1 MLLLAILDGWGY
13 SENKIGNAVY
23 YARTPNFDR
32 YLRKYPHTLL
42 KASGEAVGLPENQMG
57 NSEVG
62 HLNIGAG
69 RIVYQE
75 ATKILRAI
83 ESGEFFENEVL
94 KKAMK
99 NARKSRLHLMGLIGD
114 GGVHAMME
122 HLYAL
127 LEMAKRE
134 GVRDV
139 KIHCF
144 LDGRDTPPKSAIHH
158 IKKLEEKI
166 KEIGVG
172 EISSLIGRYFAM
184 DRDKRWERTKKAYEM
199 LVKGRRRLVK
209 NAEEGIKVAYENGE
223 TDEFVQPTVIEGDNR
238 IKDGDVVIFFN
249 FRPDR
254 ARQLTQAFIDENFD
268 IFPRPPLKIHF
279 VSMTRYDEK
288 FDNDVAFE
296 KENLTNTFGEVIS
309 EKGLK
314 QLRIAE
320 TEKYAHVTYF
330 FNGGKEEPFKGED
343 RCLIPSPKIPTY
355 DLKPEMSAYEVTE
368 EVIERIESQKYD
380 VIILN
385 YANPDM
391 VGHTGSW
398 EATIKAIE
406 TVDECVGKVVEK
418 ILEYDGTTIVTS
430 DHGNAEEM
438 FGDNDAKTS
447 HTENPVPFILIGRRM
462 DEIKLRKGILGD
474 IAPTML
480 EILGIEKP
488 MEMKGESLILK
499 NLE

>member
-1 MLLLAILDGWGY
+1 MNMLLLAILDGWGY
-13 SENKIGNAVY
+13 SENTIGNAIY
-23 YARTPNFDR
+23 YAHTPNFDR
-32 YLRKYPHTLL
+32 YFRKYPHTFLE
-42 KASGEAVGLPENQMG
+42 ASGEAVGLPKNQMG

-75 ATKILRAI
+75 ATKILKAI
-83 ESGEFFENEVL
+83 KTGEFFENEVL

-99 NARKSRLHLMGLIGD
+99 IAKKRKLHLMGLIGD

-127 LEMAKRE
+127 LEMAKKE
-134 GVRDV
+134 GVKDV

-166 KEIGVG
+166 KEMGIG
-172 EISSLIGRYFAM
+172 EIASLIGRYFAM

-199 LVKGRRRLVK
+199 LVKGRRRIVK
-209 NAEEGIKVAYENGE
+209 NAEEGIKIAYKNGE

-238 IKDGDVVIFFN
+238 IGDGDVVIFFN

-268 IFPRPPLKIHF
+268 IFPKTPVKIHF
-279 VSMTRYDEK
+279 VSLTRYDEK
-288 FDNDVAFE
+288 FNNEVAFE
-296 KENLTNTFGEVIS
+296 KENLTNTFGEIIS
-309 EKGLK
+309 KNGLK

-330 FNGGKEEPFKGED
+330 FSGGKEEPFKGEE

-368 EVIERIESQKYD
+368 EVIERIESGGYD

-398 EATIKAIE
+398 KATLKAVE
-406 TVDECVGKVVEK
+406 TVDKCMGDVVKK
-418 ILEYDGTTIVTS
+418 ILEYDGTAMVTS

-438 FGDNDAKTS
+438 FENDGVKTA
-447 HTENPVPFILIGRRM
+447 HTKNPVPFILINKEM
-462 DEIKLRKGILGD
+462 KKIKLRKGILGD

-488 MEMKGESLILK
+488 PEMKGKSLIF
-499 NLE
+499 